1 MQGNSWRKKK
11 TMSEDFSK
19 GKEQDSESMSS
30 KSFFS
35 SDSIEYLLTK
45 LKERAYT
52 DNIARNNLIL
62 EVIKIR
68 QPISKYELAKITG
81 ISYPTIKQICK
92 EFQFVGLIKMRIATG
107 ENGMPVQLVYIEG
120 EKHG

>member
-1 MQGNSWRKKK
+1 METTNN
-11 TMSEDFSK
+11 
-19 GKEQDSESMSS
+19 
-30 KSFFS
+30 SFFS
-35 SDSIEYLLTK
+35 SDSVEHLLTK